1 MPDLDALLRLA
12 EIRQSLAS
20 LRSAAD
26 PSFQSNLDQLVAS
39 LQTVAIDVQSALA
52 KADQAADRYSAL
64 FNNHHSVMLLIDPDT
79 GNIVDANPAACQ
91 YYGYA
96 HAELVDMRIS
106 DFNVLPPEEVK
117 AEMQRARQFKKNY
130 FDFRHRLANGE
141 IRDVEV
147 RSGAINWGGHQLLYS
162 IIHDVTDRRRAE
174 AALQRSE
181 EKYRRLFNSAQVGIF
196 RSSIQE
202 GQILEAN
209 QKLAA
214 MFGYDTAEEIKSVF
228 LSVAHYVN
236 PADRAR
242 LLAELKDDG
251 TFGTFEIPFKRQD
264 GSLLWVLME
273 AHKDTATHCIEGVMV
288 DITAHRRTVDAL
300 IDSEV
305 RNRSILDVLAEGIIL
320 QQRTGGII
328 FANAYAEQIL
338 GLPHAQVLGR
348 TLLDPTWRSILPD
361 GSPCLPD
368 LLPVALTL
376 QTGKSCR
383 DVIMGIHKP
392 DGTLTWISVNTE
404 PMFRASDSEPYA
416 VVVSFI
422 DVTELFRAEQR
433 QREINQELEDRV
445 AERTAELHAS
455 ETRYRNLIED
465 TVDWVWQIDQ
475 NDRYVYTS
483 PQVRALRGYE
493 PHEILGKTPFDL
505 MPADEARRLRPLFDE
520 LKGQRVRFSGM
531 ESRVLHADGREVI
544 LETNGAP
551 VIGGGGEFWGYRG
564 IARDITLRKHAEE
577 ALRQSEARYRG
588 LIESQTDL
596 IVRVDSAG
604 HFTYVNDAYCR
615 KFGQTRDALLRGTF
629 MPLVHPD
636 DLASTLKAMEGLNVP
651 PYRIQVEQRAKA
663 VDGWR
668 WFAWEDYAIHDE
680 HGTLIE
686 IQSVG
691 RDITDRKQAEV
702 ALRESEALYHT
713 LVETLPMN
721 IFRKDIDGRFI
732 FGNSL
737 FFQTSGRERSELL
750 GQTDFDLHP
759 AELAEKYRA
768 DDERIMASGQSQ
780 EIIETHQT
788 LDRPPIYVQTIKTP
802 IYDTVGNLLGIQG
815 VFWDVT
821 QQRRADISLR
831 ESEAL
836 YRALFDGAND
846 AIFMHQVGSNG
857 LPGDILAVNDV
868 ACDWLEYTHDELM
881 RAPLD
886 AYDAM
891 ENVEQIPGI
900 VEQIKTHGHAT
911 FERLY
916 HTRTGRRFPVEI
928 NASRFE
934 FNGKSVYLSI
944 MRDITQ
950 RKRAEEVLYHALEH
964 ERELNQ
970 LKTQFVSMVSHEF
983 RAPLTAIQSTSELLM
998 HYSQRFS
1005 EDKKQGYLERI
1016 QTAVKRMTTM
1026 LDEVLVLG
1034 RAESGRL
1041 EFNPAPIDLEWFCRA
1056 LVDEFQVSTGD
1067 AYTLDLALSGECA
1080 EPNLDENLVRHI
1092 LTNLLSNAIKY
1103 SPNGGTIDFS
1113 VACND
1118 RHVIFTVTD
1127 HGIGIPAD
1135 AQVRL
1140 FQTFYRASNVGS
1152 IQGTGLGLAIVKHAV
1167 ELHGGTISFESGP
1180 THGTTFTV
1188 KLPLSDYSHSSL

>member
-1 MPDLDALLRLA
+1 MPDLDMLSHLA
-12 EIRQSLAS
+12 DIQQSLDS
-20 LRSAAD
+20 LRSAVD
-26 PSFQSNLDQLVAS
+26 PSFRSKIDQLATS
-39 LQTVAIDVQSALA
+39 LQTIATDVQTVQAN
-52 KADQAADRYSAL
+52 ADQAADRYAAL
-64 FNNHHSVMLLIDPDT
+64 FNNHHSAMLLIDPDL
-79 GNIVDANPAACQ
+79 GNILDANPAACN
-91 YYGYA
+91 YYGFS
-96 HAELVDMRIS
+96 HAELVAKRIS
-106 DFNVLPPEEVK
+106 DLNVLPPEEVK
-117 AEMQRARQFKKNY
+117 AKMQQAWQFKKN
-130 FDFRHRLANGE
+130 FFEFRHRLASGE

-147 RSGAINWGGHQLLYS
+147 RSGAIRWDGRQLLYS
-162 IIHDVTDRRRAE
+162 IVHDVTERRRAE
-174 AALQRSE
+174 VALQRGE

-196 RSSIQE
+196 RSSIQT

-214 MFGYDTAEEIKSVF
+214 MFGYDTAEEMKSVF
-228 LSVAHYVN
+228 LSVARYVN
-236 PADRAR
+236 PADRAH

-251 TFGTFEIPFKRQD
+251 TYGTFEVPFKRRD
-264 GSLLWVLME
+264 DSLLWVLME
-273 AHKDTATHCIEGVMV
+273 ARKDTAAQCLEGIMV
-288 DITAHRRTVDAL
+288 DITAHRRAVDAL
-300 IDSEV
+300 VDSEV

-320 QQRTGGII
+320 QQRIGGII

-338 GLPHAQVLGR
+338 GLTHEQVLGR
-348 TLLDPTWRSILPD
+348 TLFDPHWQVILPD
-361 GSPCLPD
+361 GSLFPAD
-368 LLPVALTL
+368 LLPVTLTL
-376 QTGKSCR
+376 ETGQSCR
-383 DVIMGIHKP
+383 DVIMGFHKP

-404 PMFRASDSEPYA
+404 PMFRASGSEPYA
-416 VVVSFI
+416 VVASFI

-445 AERTAELHAS
+445 AERTAELYAS
-455 ETRYRNLIED
+455 ET
-465 TVDWVWQIDQ
+465 
-475 NDRYVYTS
+475 
-483 PQVRALRGYE
+483 
-493 PHEILGKTPFDL
+493 
-505 MPADEARRLRPLFDE
+505 
-520 LKGQRVRFSGM
+520 
-531 ESRVLHADGREVI
+531 
-544 LETNGAP
+544 
-551 VIGGGGEFWGYRG
+551 
-564 IARDITLRKHAEE
+564 
-577 ALRQSEARYRG
+577 RYRG

-596 IVRVDSAG
+596 IVRVDPAG

-615 KFGQTRDALLRGTF
+615 MFGQTREALLSGSF

-636 DLASTLKAMEGLNVP
+636 DLAPTLKAMEGLHVP

-668 WFAWEDYAIHDE
+668 WLAWEDYAIHDE

-686 IQSVG
+686 TQAVG
-691 RDITDRKQAEV
+691 RDITDRKQAEM

-721 IFRKDIDGRFI
+721 IFRKDITGHFI

-737 FFQTSGRERSELL
+737 FFRTSGRERSELL
-750 GQTDFDLHP
+750 GKTDFDLHP

-780 EIIETHQT
+780 DIIETHQT

-802 IYDTVGNLLGIQG
+802 IYDTAGNLLGIQG

-821 QQRRADISLR
+821 QQRQADISLR

-846 AIFMHQVGSNG
+846 AIFMHQIGPNG

-868 ACDWLEYTHDELM
+868 ACGWLEYTHDELM
-881 RAPLD
+881 RAPLA

-916 HTRTGRRFPVEI
+916 QTRTGRRFPVEI

-950 RKRAEEVLYHALEH
+950 RKRAEEALYHALER

-1056 LVDEFQVSTGD
+1056 LVDEFQVSAGD
-1067 AYTLDLALSGECA
+1067 AYTLDLVLSNICI
-1080 EPNLDENLVRHI
+1080 EPNLDENLLRHI
-1092 LTNLLSNAIKY
+1092 LTNLLSNAVKY
-1103 SPNGGTIDFS
+1103 SPKGGSIGFS
-1113 VACND
+1113 VVCND
-1118 RHVIFTVTD
+1118 GQVVFTVTD
-1127 HGIGIPAD
+1127 HGIGIPVD
-1135 AQVRL
+1135 AQARL
-1140 FQTFYRASNVGS
+1140 FQTFYRASNVGR

-1167 ELHGGTISFESGP
+1167 ELHGGTISLESGP
-1180 THGTTFTV
+1180 KCGTTFTV
-1188 KLPLSDYSHSSL
+1188 MLPLSENKRLSR